1 MFNPN
6 RLIIILNGLHIA
18 NYNLNQLDDKK
29 ERGKKRGERR
39 EERGERREE
48 RGEIRQRGQ
57 EGNKRKLHFGSSN
70 GIKPP
75 CLSIRTIN
83 SIPFALHNLLRQRVE
98 KQLYLTIVQHNLT
111 LGKAT
116 QHDQFSDQI
125 RRTEKDSIIPLVQRI
140 SLLVS

>member
-48 RGEIRQRGQ
+48 RSGK
-57 EGNKRKLHFGSSN
+57 EGKKETRENF
-70 GIKPP
+70 
-75 CLSIRTIN
+75 
-83 SIPFALHNLLRQRVE
+83 
-98 KQLYLTIVQHNLT
+98 T
-111 LGKAT
+111 LGLAM
-116 QHDQFSDQI
+116 
-125 RRTEKDSIIPLVQRI
+125 E
-140 SLLVS
+140 

>member
-48 RGEIRQRGQ
+48 RGERRDQAKRARRKQ
-57 EGNKRKLHFGSSN
+57 EK
-70 GIKPP
+70 
-75 CLSIRTIN
+75 T
-83 SIPFALHNLLRQRVE
+83 
-98 KQLYLTIVQHNLT
+98 
-111 LGKAT
+111 
-116 QHDQFSDQI
+116 
-125 RRTEKDSIIPLVQRI
+125 
-140 SLLVS
+140 SLWV